1 MAKKTKA
8 KDTKCI
14 LKREAKTSWSSIYVA
29 TALSFVGAIQFSL
42 YFSSMWQYLKI
53 VRLLLLYFL
62 TLSQIIFSLTFSDR
76 PIDNRKI
83 LRLHHCHLQRWAN
96 HFSAIVWLLVE
107 RYPPSS
113 ITAAGL

>member
-53 VRLLLLYFL
+53 VRLPLLNF
-62 TLSQIIFSLTFSDR
+62 LTFSQ
-76 PIDNRKI
+76 I
-83 LRLHHCHLQRWAN
+83 
-96 HFSAIVWLLVE
+96 
-107 RYPPSS
+107 
-113 ITAAGL
+113 